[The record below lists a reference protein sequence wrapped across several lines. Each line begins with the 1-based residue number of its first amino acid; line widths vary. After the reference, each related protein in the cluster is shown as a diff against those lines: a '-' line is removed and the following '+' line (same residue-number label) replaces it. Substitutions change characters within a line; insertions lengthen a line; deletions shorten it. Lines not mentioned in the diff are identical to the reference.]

1 MAFLISDFAYLLT
14 VLLDLTALL
23 LILEWFFYFMPGAA
37 FNGVRK
43 IFFYLTYSLLGWSDR
58 FFSVRLGLFNSRGLF
73 TALLL
78 WGVGYLGVP
87 WLILLSYSLRS
98 Q

>member
-1 MAFLISDFAYLLT
+1 MAFLLSDFAYLLT
-14 VLLDLTALL
+14 ALLNLTALL
-23 LILEWFFYFMPGAA
+23 LILEWFFYFMPGAS

-43 IFFYLTYSLLGWSDR
+43 IFFYLTYPLLGWSDC

-73 TALLL
+73 TALLM

-87 WLILLSYSLRS
+87 WLILFSYSLKN
-98 Q
+98 